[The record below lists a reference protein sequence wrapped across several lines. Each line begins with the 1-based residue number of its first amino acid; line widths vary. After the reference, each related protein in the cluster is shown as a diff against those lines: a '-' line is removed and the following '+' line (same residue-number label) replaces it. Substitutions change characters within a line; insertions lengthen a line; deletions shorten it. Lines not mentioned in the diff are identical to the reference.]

1 MLTAAVG
8 DKMTLPIENLRFQ
21 IANAKVGQAYTGCI
35 LAADAVSIPD
45 AADKLSPS
53 PPDLLQLR
61 LVQSAQLDQLVAT
74 LGLQFHAESHTFS
87 GTPLVAGEYRIPLE
101 FSRDGVQWLPG
112 QCVLIITPDPRTL
125 WKVLEPAL
133 NAPYPKPHLARQML
147 TTPLQRI
154 IAASRRGRSHEHVG
168 SFRDDDFFIAHDT
181 ESGWSVILVADGAG
195 SACHSRCGAKLAVTT
210 LGAHLLRQLGA
221 AGSEPG
227 AKITQAL
234 SNWATDPPAAAHLI
248 GTEFHYLF
256 HQGASFA
263 VQAIEAEA
271 LKLSA
276 PVKDYATTLLA
287 AAIHYDGTETFIATF
302 WIGDGAIAAYGPR
315 GKIRLMG
322 TPDSGEYA
330 GQTRFLDRAALADPS
345 FSRRIG
351 IGRYTGLAAVF
362 LMTDGVSDPRFETDN
377 GLADGQ
383 KWDALWDEL
392 APCLCAQRPDQSP
405 DQSLLDWL
413 HFFTPGHHDD
423 RTLALLI
430 PTPPPPSA
438 PMPTPIPTP
447 PLP

>member
-1 MLTAAVG
+1 V
-8 DKMTLPIENLRFQ
+8 TLPIENLRFQ
-21 IANAKVGQAYTGCI
+21 ISNAKVGQAYAGRITT
-35 LAADAVSIPD
+35 ADAMDMPG
-45 AADKLSPS
+45 AAEKPS

-74 LGLQFHAESHTFS
+74 LGLQFHAESHSFS
-87 GTPLVAGEYRIPLE
+87 GIPLVAGEYRIQLE

-112 QCVLIITPDPRTL
+112 QCVLIITPDPRKL
-125 WKVLEPAL
+125 WKVLEPAID
-133 NAPYPKPHLARQML
+133 APYPKQHLARQML
-147 TTPLQRI
+147 TMPQQRI

-210 LGAHLLRQLGA
+210 LGAHLLCQLGTEESGTA
-221 AGSEPG
+221 AKTGG
-227 AKITQAL
+227 KAGDKITAAMRD
-234 SNWATDPPAAAHLI
+234 WAADPASAARLI

-256 HQGASFA
+256 HQGASLA

-276 PVKDYATTLLA
+276 QVKDYATTLLA
-287 AAIHYDGTETFIATF
+287 AAIHCDGTETFIATF

-330 GQTRFLDRAALADPS
+330 GQTRFLDRAALSDPS

-351 IGRYTGLAAVF
+351 IGRYTGLVAVF
-362 LMTDGVSDPRFETDN
+362 LMTDGVSDPCFETDN

-383 KWDALWDEL
+383 KWDALWDQL
-392 APCLCAQRPDQSP
+392 APCLAASQP
-405 DQSLLDWL
+405 DQSLLEWL

-430 PTPPPPSA
+430 PTPP
-438 PMPTPIPTP
+438 
-447 PLP
+447 LP